1 MYKQCQT
8 EQSAARQVLVEQCLL
23 RELGQRHY
31 DDISVTDLCR
41 LAGISR
47 KSFYRYFSGK
57 SGVLHALL
65 DHTIMELDSMLEGN
79 CLPFRQSLLLF
90 FRYWMEHR
98 ELLDVLNRS
107 GLLTEL
113 TERAVRFTFQH
124 EMDLASTPEPQR
136 AERQYRAEVL
146 IAGLIRVM
154 VSWYRGGFLQPPEQ
168 MAVLIAAIFPSL
180 SPGEQSVPLHR
191 I

>member
-65 DHTIMELDSMLEGN
+65 DHTIMELDSMMEGN
-79 CLPFRQSLLLF
+79 SVPFRQSTLLLL

-107 GLLTEL
+107 NLLSEL
-113 TERAVRFTFQH
+113 TERAVRFAFQH
-124 EMDLASTPEPQR
+124 EMDLASTPGLQR
-136 AERQYRAEVL
+136 AERQYRAEFL
-146 IAGLIRVM
+146 IAGLIRVV
-154 VSWYRGGFLQPPEQ
+154 VSWYRGGFRQSPEQ
-168 MAVLIAAIFPSL
+168 MAVLTASLLISLAPRDPAA
-180 SPGEQSVPLHR
+180 PLL
-191 I
+191 

>member
-1 MYKQCQT
+1 MYKHCQT
-8 EQSAARQVLVEQCLL
+8 EQSAARQVLMEQCLL

-65 DHTIMELDSMLEGN
+65 DHTMMELDSILADNSMV
-79 CLPFRQSLLLF
+79 FRQSTLFLF

-98 ELLDVLNRS
+98 EILDVLNRS
-107 GLLTEL
+107 SLLSEL
-113 TERAVRFTFQH
+113 TERAICFAFQH
-124 EMDLASTPEPQR
+124 EMDLSSTPEQQR
-136 AERQYRAEVL
+136 PEQLYRAEFL
-146 IAGLIRVM
+146 IAGLIRDM
-154 VSWYRGGFLQPPEQ
+154 VSWYRGGFRQSPEQ
-168 MAVLIAAIFPSL
+168 MAVLTAAFLPSL
-180 SPGEQSVPLHR
+180 SHGMQSVSLP
-191 I
+191 